1 MSRKPAATR
10 QAVQAHIHLHSLQS
24 NLSQVR
30 KYAPQSQVLAV
41 IKANAYG
48 HGLIR
53 VARALDDADAF
64 AVARLEEADQ
74 LRAVGITRPIVLLE
88 GVQDTESL
96 TIASEKNCEIVV
108 HSEAQLRMLCNAPA
122 LENPVHVWLKLDTG
136 MHRLGFSPQS
146 FSDVWQRLQDC
157 PSVAENIRLMTHLA
171 CADDPGNSAT
181 SLQLALFQRATQGID
196 AERSVANSAAIIS
209 CPEACSEPYFGL
221 KHAWVRPGIMLYG
234 VSPFADKTASK
245 LDLKPVMTL
254 SSQLIAVNQCKS
266 GDAIGY
272 GGTWVCP
279 EDMPVGVAA
288 VGYGDGYPRHI
299 DNETPVLVNGK
310 RAPIIGR
317 VSMDMITIDLRNHPQ
332 AKEGDKVTLWGEGLP
347 VEEIAKHANTIA
359 YELLCQVTSR
369 VEFVDA

>member
-1 MSRKPAATR
+1 MSRDPATVR
-10 QAVQAHIHLHSLQS
+10 HTVQAHIDIHSLQH

-30 KYAPQSQVLAV
+30 QYAPQSQVLAV

-48 HGLIR
+48 HGLVT
-53 VARALDDADAF
+53 VARALDTADAF

-74 LRAVGITRPIVLLE
+74 LRTAGITKPIVLLE
-88 GVQDTESL
+88 GVQDVESL
-96 TIASEKNCEIVV
+96 TLASEKECDIVV
-108 HSEAQLRMLCNAPA
+108 YSEAQLSMLCSVPA
-122 LENPVHVWLKLDTG
+122 LESPVHVWLKLDTG

-146 FSDVWQRLQDC
+146 FPDAWKKLQDC
-157 PSVAENIRLMTHLA
+157 SAVAENIRLMTHLA

-181 SLQLALFQRATQGID
+181 SLQLALFQQATKGID

-209 CPEACSEPYFGL
+209 FPEACS
-221 KHAWVRPGIMLYG
+221 KANKTWVRPGIMLYG
-234 VSPFADKTASK
+234 VSPFTDKTAGE

-272 GGTWVCP
+272 GGVWVCP
-279 EDMPVGVAA
+279 EDMSVGVAA

-299 DNETPVLVNGK
+299 DNGTPVLVNGK
-310 RAPIIGR
+310 RASIIGR
-317 VSMDMITIDLRNHPQ
+317 VSMDMIAIDLRDHSR
-332 AKEGDKVTLWGEGLP
+332 AKEGDTVTLWGEGLP

-369 VEFVDA
+369 VKFIEIS